1 MKRKQTSKAK
11 IETYMANIQSGNI
24 RSKSMRILDFIRRN
38 PFCDTDVIR
47 RFLDIPHQTT
57 TSAISNFMD
66 IGVVKIVGKVTIKKN
81 TYSKYMIVTDYIE
94 QTKVAQQRLEE
105 KYQLWLKQGNKNYH
119 LVISDELKAAISN
132 EIKEC

>member
-24 RSKSMRILDFIRRN
+24 RNKAMRILDFIRRN

-47 RFLDIPHQTT
+47 RYLDISHQTT

-105 KYQLWLKQGNKNYH
+105 KYQLWLKQGKKTYH
-119 LVISDELKAAISN
+119 LVISDELKVAISN